1 MATPDTVEITFSH
14 PHGDHAV
21 GDRVT
26 VPRLEAKNLVRAGV
40 AVYPT
45 KAAATAAEGDAGE
58 EKTARAVKAKAK
70 AEPSAP

>member
-1 MATPDTVEITFSH
+1 MTAPETVEITFSH

-21 GDRVT
+21 GDRVS

-45 KAAATAAEGDAGE
+45 KADAVAAEGQAGE
-58 EKTARAVKAKAK
+58 EKTARAVKAKT
-70 AEPSAP
+70 SSS